1 MRQLKLGVG
10 RRSITPEVGGM
21 LAGYAPPRPST
32 CVNDEVHVIA
42 FAFETEGKQALLFSC
57 ELTNFLAVMIPY
69 IKGKVT
75 DATGV
80 PGDHMMFSCTHSH
93 SAPHTI
99 YDYDEPDG
107 YVHRVFIPNAIEA
120 AQEALGNMRVA
131 QLGVGTTWS
140 DVGVNR
146 RQIREDTGTIKLGQ
160 NPYGSFDPT
169 MTVLSF
175 KEPDG
180 TPIAN
185 LVHYG
190 CHNTGSGK
198 NSEISR
204 DWAGVM
210 VDRLE
215 EHTGAVTAFINGC
228 GGDCGPRLPNGKT
241 TGDLKMA
248 LELGGK
254 AGIDAVKAY
263 NSIQVWQDAP
273 MQVLY
278 TPLNLP
284 LRDIGTAED
293 VLAEMETYGD
303 PAELKGTNV
312 GSYRQLQER
321 YEYLKAG
328 NVPPKFE
335 AVPHVFITLGDVVL
349 EGIPFEPFSITTLRI
364 REYSPFR
371 HTLCVGYINGSRSYF
386 PSMDQIIRGGYE
398 VKMFRTRNLVPFA
411 DDAEQAFVTESV
423 KHIRRLYETR

>member
-1 MRQLKLGVG
+1 MKQLKLGVG
-10 RRSITPEVGGM
+10 RQTITPAIGGM

-32 CVNDEVHVIA
+32 CVNDDVHVIA
-42 FAFETEGKQALLFSC
+42 FAFETAGKQALLFSC
-57 ELTNFLAVMIPY
+57 ELTNFLVEMIPY
-69 IKGKVT
+69 IKGKIT
-75 DATGV
+75 EATGV
-80 PGDHMMFSCTHSH
+80 PGDHIMLSCTHTH
-93 SAPHTI
+93 SGPHTI

-107 YVHRVFIPNAIEA
+107 FVHTIFIPKAIEA
-120 AQEALGNMRVA
+120 AKEALGNMRVA
-131 QLGVGTTWS
+131 KMGVGTTWS

-169 MTVLSF
+169 MTVIAF
-175 KEPDG
+175 REPDG

-215 EHTGAVTAFINGC
+215 EQTGAVTAFINGC

-263 NSIQVWQDAP
+263 NSIQIWENAP

-284 LRDIGTAED
+284 LRDIGTPED
-293 VLAEMETYGD
+293 VLAEMATYGD
-303 PAELKGTNV
+303 PEKITGTNV

-328 NVPPKFE
+328 NVPPTEE
-335 AVPHVFITLGDVVL
+335 AN
-349 EGIPFEPFSITTLRI
+349 R
-364 REYSPFR
+364 
-371 HTLCVGYINGSRSYF
+371 
-386 PSMDQIIRGGYE
+386 
-398 VKMFRTRNLVPFA
+398 
-411 DDAEQAFVTESV
+411 
-423 KHIRRLYETR
+423 